1 MLFNFYPCHEAEA
14 FARRELPKKVHLSS
28 SDLKDVDNMQCYT
41 AQIADSKHSVTVK
54 DAFADLD
61 KTLHR
66 KYGKSCLCL
75 YGIILNV
82 NGEYEHVTNNPFEKL
97 SELDSD
103 VLEWKIESAL
113 IIYIKGV
120 CACSIVV

>member
-1 MLFNFYPCHEAEA
+1 MLFNFYPCREAET
-14 FARRELPKKVHLSS
+14 FARMELPKKIDLSS

-41 AQIADSKHSVTVK
+41 AQIAGSKHSVTVK

-61 KTLHR
+61 KTLR
-66 KYGKSCLCL
+66 NKYGKSCLYM
-75 YGIILNV
+75 YGIILHV
-82 NGEYEHVTNNPFEKL
+82 NGEYEHVANNPFEKL

-113 IIYIKGV
+113 IIYIKGI